1 MIVQCHCTVGKGLFA
16 NGIER
21 TTNRLWPIDSSLTKS
36 TIRSA
41 KTNTVLVVARKTTFA
56 PTDNARYQIAITVT
70 IDNALLI
77 QNLAGTRIELHAHS
91 REHTLEFTAF
101 LGRDW
106 RTGFTFDAACPTTS
120 REVTAKI
127 FSKNIGRQKNVTH
140 LKNREHGNITPPG
153 EEGRKQ
159 LSSKNDSRQNTPFC
173 TWVMSYQLMGCKPC
187 VAR

>member
-1 MIVQCHCTVGKGLFA
+1 MIVQCHCTVGKSLFA

-21 TTNRLWPIDSSLTKS
+21 TTDGFRPVNSSLTKS

-41 KTNTVLVVARKTTFA
+41 KTNTVLVVARKTAFA

-70 IDNALLI
+70 ISNALLI

-91 REHTLEFTAF
+91 REHTLKFTTF

-106 RTGFTFDAACPTTS
+106 RTGFTFDTACPTTS
-120 REVTAKI
+120 RKVTAKM
-127 FSKNIGRQKNVTH
+127 FSKNIGRQQNITH
-140 LKNREHGNITPPG
+140 LKNREHGNITPLG

-159 LSSKNDSRQNTPFC
+159 LSSKNDSRQNTPFR
-173 TWVMSYQLMGCKPC
+173 TWVMSYQLMGCRPC
-187 VAR
+187 AVR

>member
-1 MIVQCHCTVGKGLFA
+1 MIVQRHCTVGKDLFA

-70 IDNALLI
+70 ISNALLI

-106 RTGFTFDAACPTTS
+106 RTGFAFDAACPATS

-140 LKNREHGNITPPG
+140 LKNWEHGNITPRG
-153 EEGRKQ
+153 KKEKTVEFKKR
-159 LSSKNDSRQNTPFC
+159 
-173 TWVMSYQLMGCKPC
+173 
-187 VAR
+187 